1 MSMNNPCDKC
11 RKKPDCPE
19 RCFPK
24 ADYERG
30 LKKQRRKEKNI
41 GRK

>member
-1 MSMNNPCDKC
+1 MNNPCNKC

-24 ADYERG
+24 IDYKRALQKE
-30 LKKQRRKEKNI
+30 RRKKKRSE
-41 GRK
+41 RSD